1 MNHKYG
7 KYTDDVSPAG
17 GMKHGYSLKS
27 AYATALGGN
36 ELPITN
42 YTPSFKGVIDYIWY
56 SNLSLSVEAVLGEV
70 DEKYLEK
77 VVGFPNAHFPSDHVC
92 IISEFR
98 VIKPKEAKDTAIA
111 PRPIAA
117 FANGRSSRK

>member
-1 MNHKYG
+1 MTYKYG
-7 KYTDDVSPAG
+7 KYTDHLSLDG
-17 GMKHGYSLKS
+17 GMKHKYSLKS
-27 AYATALGGN
+27 AYATALGGS

-56 SNLSLSVEAVLGEV
+56 TNTSLSVEAVLGEV

-92 IISEFR
+92 IISEFK
-98 VIKPKEAKDTAIA
+98 VLKQKESKEPNGPPKQITA
-111 PRPIAA
+111 
-117 FANGRSSRK
+117 FTNGRARK

>member
-1 MNHKYG
+1 MTYKYG
-7 KYTDDVSPAG
+7 KYTDQISVQG
-17 GMKHGYSLKS
+17 GMRHNFSLKS
-27 AYATALGGN
+27 AYATALGGS

-56 SNLSLSVEAVLGEV
+56 TNLSLSVEAVLGEV

-98 VIKPKEAKDTAIA
+98 VLKQKDTKDNTVA
-111 PRPIAA
+111 PRQVHA
-117 FANGRSSRK
+117 FANGKSRK